1 MDFKQRKL
9 EKVLRKGNIYLEKL
23 NLSKEEK
30 ITWLLKGFPVL
41 KDEMAIKEDDKRKEV
56 MKLEAANIILKD
68 SRSRFLEIITT
79 NNESLRK
86 QGDKWDTEMVT
97 LFLLKAFKAY
107 DFDKLKYIMKDKL
120 VIEKQFLIP
129 QLGITDKVNL
139 FINETLKTDKY
150 NILSLGLIS
159 RKQLLRWKYRSLIK
173 ESEREKINLDSLN
186 KEDREIIINLFY
198 KW

>member
-30 ITWLLKGFPVL
+30 ITRLLKGFPVL

-68 SRSRFLEIITT
+68 SRSRFLEIVTT

-173 ESEREKINLDSLN
+173 KSEREKINLDSLN

-198 KW
+198 K

>member
-30 ITWLLKGFPVL
+30 ITRLLKGFPVL

-150 NILSLGLIS
+150 NILSLGLIL

-198 KW
+198 K

>member
-30 ITWLLKGFPVL
+30 ITRLLKGFPVL

-86 QGDKWDTEMVT
+86 QGNKWDTEMVT

-198 KW
+198 K

>member
-1 MDFKQRKL
+1 MGFKQRKL

-30 ITWLLKGFPVL
+30 ITRLLKGFPVL

-198 KW
+198 K

>member
-30 ITWLLKGFPVL
+30 ITRLLKGFPVL

-68 SRSRFLEIITT
+68 SRSRFLEIIIT

-198 KW
+198 K

>member
-30 ITWLLKGFPVL
+30 ITRLLKGFPVL
-41 KDEMAIKEDDKRKEV
+41 KDETAIKEDDKRKEV

-198 KW
+198 K

>member
-30 ITWLLKGFPVL
+30 ITQLLKGFPVL

-86 QGDKWDTEMVT
+86 QGNKWDTEMVT

-198 KW
+198 K

>member
-30 ITWLLKGFPVL
+30 ITRLLKGFPVL

-97 LFLLKAFKAY
+97 LFLLKVFKAY

-198 KW
+198 K

>member
-30 ITWLLKGFPVL
+30 ITRLLKGFPVL

-56 MKLEAANIILKD
+56 MKLEAVNIILKD

-120 VIEKQFLIP
+120 VIEKQFLI
-129 QLGITDKVNL
+129 
-139 FINETLKTDKY
+139 
-150 NILSLGLIS
+150 
-159 RKQLLRWKYRSLIK
+159 
-173 ESEREKINLDSLN
+173 
-186 KEDREIIINLFY
+186 
-198 KW
+198 

>member
-30 ITWLLKGFPVL
+30 ITRLLKGFPVL

-198 KW
+198 K

>member
-30 ITWLLKGFPVL
+30 ITRLLKGFPVL

-79 NNESLRK
+79 NNELLRK

-198 KW
+198 K

>member
-30 ITWLLKGFPVL
+30 ITQLLKGFPVL

-198 KW
+198 K

>member
-30 ITWLLKGFPVL
+30 ITRLLKGFPVL

-129 QLGITDKVNL
+129 QLVITDKVNL

-198 KW
+198 K

>member
-30 ITWLLKGFPVL
+30 ITRLLKGFPVL

-139 FINETLKTDKY
+139 FINETLKIDKY

-198 KW
+198 K